1 MQFKG
6 LTSAEVK
13 GRFLEYGANEIR
25 SLLTVSIWKVL
36 FRQVS
41 SNFIIYLLL
50 VALIISFFI
59 GKVITAYTIGIV
71 VVVVIGLGFFQ
82 EYRAEKA
89 IKSLK
94 TMIVP
99 ASIVIRDGK
108 EIEVLTREVVPGD
121 IVLLRAGE
129 KVPADCIVRESN
141 TLKIN
146 ESILTGESKEI
157 IKEVILKGNVPAE
170 INKVYMGT
178 LVVSGKAIVEVT
190 HTGMN
195 TQFGKIAGLI
205 STAEKELP
213 LRDKVNRIAK
223 FMVYV
228 GITVSILTGVVLFF
242 GAKEITGTV
251 LAEILIVVIAV
262 AVSSFPEGLPIVLT
276 TTLALGAKRMASRNA
291 IVNRMSII
299 ETLGETTVICSDKT
313 GTITKGEMTVK
324 SVITATEEVNVTGVG
339 YEIHGELLS
348 SGKKVIPSKDSAL
361 SKLIISSVLCNDTI
375 IERTG
380 TDNIVQVHGTPT
392 EGALLVMAA
401 KCGVYKEDFKG
412 ERVEE
417 IPFTSD
423 KKSMT
428 ILYKDGNEFV
438 VYQNG
443 APDYLINRCEYLQK
457 GKSIVKFSKEMKNY
471 FFKKQSFLAKKGYR
485 VICFTYAPAKT
496 LPADG
501 KVKGLIFLGLAGME
515 DPPRKEAA
523 ESIKACLLAGI
534 QVKMITGDYRDTALA
549 IAKQVGIEGKIMLGG
564 EIDDLTDEELTEVVQ
579 GISIFARVRPE
590 HKLRIVRALKLKG
603 EIVTMTGDG
612 VNDAPALKEAHIGVA
627 MGKTGT
633 DVSRESADLI
643 LKDDNFATIVA
654 AVEEGRTTYTNVKKF
669 VSYQL
674 ACVIGEIILIFVS
687 LLVGLPLPLVA
698 LQILFMNIIV
708 DDFPAITLGLN
719 PASKDAM
726 HSKPRKNA
734 ALLDKESLLFVGAA
748 ALVMGFLS
756 LGTFWV
762 LINILNVE
770 LAVSRTITLITLI
783 FFQLVSA
790 YCFRSF
796 RFGVHELPIT
806 SNKYLFWASLASI
819 LATIIVVYSPLN
831 VLFETTPIDPIFW
844 VFALLVSF
852 SVVIVLDVIK
862 KIRGNK
868 SNHGLVISN

>member
-1 MQFKG
+1 MQFNG
-6 LTSAEVK
+6 LTSVK
-13 GRFLEYGANEIR
+13 AKELFLEYGANEIR

-41 SNFIIYLLL
+41 SNFIIYLLF
-50 VALIISFFI
+50 VAMLISFFI
-59 GKVITAYTIGIV
+59 GKLITAYTIGIV
-71 VVVVIGLGFFQ
+71 VVVVISLGFFQ

-99 ASIVIRDGK
+99 YSIVIRNGK
-108 EIEVLTREVVPGD
+108 EQEVLTRELVPGD

-129 KVPADCIVRESN
+129 KVPADCVIREAN
-141 TLKIN
+141 TLKVN

-157 IKEVILKGNVPAE
+157 VKEVVSIGEVPVE
-170 INKVYMGT
+170 INKVYMGS
-178 LVVSGKAIVEVT
+178 LVVSGKAVAEVT

-205 STAEKELP
+205 STAEKDLP
-213 LRDKVNRIAK
+213 LRKKVNKIAK

-228 GITVSILTGVVLFF
+228 GITVSVLTGLILFF
-242 GAKEITGTV
+242 GASEITPTV
-251 LAEILIVVIAV
+251 LAEILIVVIAI

-276 TTLALGAKRMASRNA
+276 TTLALGAKRMATRNA

-324 SVITATEEVNVTGVG
+324 ALITATEEINVTGVG

-348 SGKKVIPSKDSAL
+348 NGKKVILTKDSAL
-361 SKLIISSVLCNDTI
+361 SNLIISSVLCNDTI

-380 TDNIVQVHGTPT
+380 DDSIVEVHGTPT

-401 KCGVYKEDFKG
+401 KCGVHKEDFKG

-417 IPFTSD
+417 IPFSSE

-428 ILYKDGNEFV
+428 ILYKEGNEFIA
-438 VYQNG
+438 YQNG

-457 GKSIVKFSKEMKNY
+457 GKSVVKFSKEMKDY
-471 FFKKQSFLAKKGYR
+471 FFKKQSFLAKKGHR
-485 VICFTYAPAKT
+485 VICFSYAHAKT

-549 IAKQVGIEGKIMLGG
+549 IAKQVGIEGKVMVGA
-564 EIDDLTDEELTEVVQ
+564 EIDDLTDEELSDVVQ
-579 GISIFARVRPE
+579 GISVFARVRPE

-612 VNDAPALKEAHIGVA
+612 VNDAPALKESHIGVA
-627 MGKTGT
+627 MGKNGT

-654 AVEEGRTTYTNVKKF
+654 AIEEGRTTYTNVRKF

-674 ACVIGEIILIFVS
+674 SCVIGEIILIFFS
-687 LLVGLPLPLVA
+687 LLIGLPLPLVA
-698 LQILFMNIIV
+698 LQILFMNIVV

-719 PASKDAM
+719 PASKDSM
-726 HSKPRKNA
+726 QSKPRKNA
-734 ALLDKESLLFVGAA
+734 ALLDKESLLFMGVS
-748 ALVMGFLS
+748 ALVMGVFS
-756 LGTFWV
+756 LGTFWT
-762 LINILNVE
+762 LINIFHVD
-770 LAVSRTITLITLI
+770 LATSRTITLITLI

-796 RFGVHELPIT
+796 RHGVHELPIN
-806 SNKYLFWASLASI
+806 SNKYLFWASLASVV
-819 LATIIVVYSPLN
+819 ATVLVVYSPLN
-831 VLFETTPIDPIFW
+831 ILFETTPIAPIFW
-844 VFALLVSF
+844 IIAILISLSIVVVSDLL
-852 SVVIVLDVIK
+852 K
-862 KIRGNK
+862 KIRSNK
-868 SNHGLVISN
+868 RNSGFVA

>member
-1 MQFKG
+1 MKFSG
-6 LTSAEVK
+6 LSKEIVNE
-13 GRFLEYGANEIR
+13 RLLQYGANEIR
-25 SLLTVSIWKVL
+25 SLLTVSVWKVL
-36 FRQVS
+36 FRQIS
-41 SNFIIYLLL
+41 SNFIIYLLFAAML
-50 VALIISFFI
+50 ISFFI
-59 GKVITAYTIGIV
+59 GKLITSYTIGIV
-71 VVVVIGLGFFQ
+71 IVVVIGLGFFQ

-99 ASIVIRDGK
+99 SSIVIRDGK
-108 EIEVLTREVVPGD
+108 EKEILTRELVPGD

-129 KVPADCIVRESN
+129 KVPADCVVRESN

-157 IKEVILKGNVPAE
+157 IKEALPEGELANE
-170 INKVYMGT
+170 INKVYMGS
-178 LVVSGKAIVEVT
+178 LVVSGKATVDVT

-228 GITVSILTGVVLFF
+228 GVIVSLLTGLVLFF
-242 GAKEITGTV
+242 GAEEITNTV

-276 TTLALGAKRMASRNA
+276 TTLALGAKRMAQRNA

-324 SVITATEEVNVTGVG
+324 TIITANEEISVSGVG

-348 SGKKVIPSKDSAL
+348 GGKKILRESNSAL
-361 SKLIISSVLCNDTI
+361 NELIKSCVLCNDTI

-380 TDNIVQVHGTPT
+380 DDSIIEVHGTPT

-401 KCGVYKEDFKG
+401 KSGVYKEDFKG

-423 KKSMT
+423 KKAMT
-428 ILYKDGNEFV
+428 ILYKEGKKFV
-438 VYQNG
+438 AYQNG
-443 APDYLINRCEYLQK
+443 APDILIERCEYLQK
-457 GKSIVKFSKEMKNY
+457 GKFVVKFSKEMKNY
-471 FFKKQSFLAKKGYR
+471 FLEKQLILAKKGHR
-485 VICFTYAPAKT
+485 VLCFSYAEVKT
-496 LPADG
+496 LPSDG
-501 KVKGLIFLGLAGME
+501 KVKGLIFLGLVGME
-515 DPPRKEAA
+515 DPPRVEVK
-523 ESIKACLLAGI
+523 ESIKDCMRAGI
-534 QVKMITGDYRDTALA
+534 TVKMITGDYKETALA
-549 IAKQVGIEGKIMLGG
+549 IAKQVGIEGSVMLGS
-564 EIDDLTDEELTEVVQ
+564 EIDDLTDEELSEVVQ
-579 GISIFARVRPE
+579 EISVFARVRPE

-627 MGKTGT
+627 MGKNGT

-654 AVEEGRTTYTNVKKF
+654 AIEEGRTTYTNVRKF
-669 VSYQL
+669 VAYQL
-674 ACVIGEIILIFVS
+674 ACVIGEIILIFFS
-687 LLVGLPLPLVA
+687 LLIGLPLPLVA

-719 PASKDAM
+719 PASRDSM
-726 HSKPRKNA
+726 NSKPRKNA
-734 ALLDKESLLFVGAA
+734 ALLDKESLFFMGVS
-748 ALVMGFLS
+748 ALVMGVISLS
-756 LGTFWV
+756 AFWALV
-762 LINILNVE
+762 NIFRVD
-770 LAVSRTITLITLI
+770 LATARTITLITLI

-790 YCFRSF
+790 YSFRSF
-796 RFGVHELPIT
+796 RYGVHEIPIN

-819 LATIIVVYSPLN
+819 FATILVVYTPLN
-831 VLFETTPIDPIFW
+831 ILFETVPIEPMFW
-844 VFALLVSF
+844 VMALLISLSIVVVSD
-852 SVVIVLDVIK
+852 SLK
-862 KIRGNK
+862 KIKITESKFFRA
-868 SNHGLVISN
+868 L